1 MTTDTSAVQPAFDP
15 RQRIDQE
22 PDVTSKTAAATPE
35 TEEVS
40 VSVMNVKNLSLAV
53 MATLVSIAALRLGA
67 GIFVP
72 LMMSVVLSYAL
83 TPVVDQFVRWHV
95 PRSLSAAIVVFG
107 LCGALGWMGYRYA
120 DDARALIDSL
130 PGAAEKLALSMSSG
144 TSGPNE
150 PSALEKVEIAA
161 EKLQNATAVDK
172 GAAASLTPASGA
184 LSTTTTTTTTT
195 TTKAAVAATQ
205 AASAPAGPVRVQV
218 ERPRFSIKDYLWTGT
233 MGLISGLGQLLVVI
247 VLTFFLLSAG
257 NTFRRKM
264 LRLAGPT
271 LSEKKETIEAMD
283 QVSDQIQRYLLVMV
297 LLSILTGI
305 VTSLAFWA
313 LGMNNPIAWG
323 ALAAVFNL
331 IPYLGAILV
340 AGGSMLGAFLQ
351 FGTIEMAFLIG
362 FVGIAIH
369 TVIGQFLTP
378 WLTGKASHMNSVTV
392 FIGVL
397 AWGWVWGL
405 WGLFLAV
412 PILVIVKVV
421 SERID
426 DLKPI
431 AEFLGD

>member
-1 MTTDTSAVQPAFDP
+1 MTTDTSAVQPAFNPPLRTDS
-15 RQRIDQE
+15 E
-22 PDVTSKTAAATPE
+22 PAATSKATKPE
-35 TEEVS
+35 PKLEEVS
-40 VSVMNVKNLSLAV
+40 ASVVNVKNLSLAI
-53 MATLVSIAALRLGA
+53 MATLVSIAALRLGS

-72 LMMSVVLSYAL
+72 LMMGVVLSYAL
-83 TPVVDQFVRWHV
+83 TPVVDRLVKWHV
-95 PRSLSAAIVVFG
+95 PRSLGAAIVVFG
-107 LCGALGWMGYRYA
+107 LCGALGWLGYRYA

-130 PGAAEKLALSMSSG
+130 PEAAEKLARSMASDTG
-144 TSGPNE
+144 GPNQ
-150 PSALEKVEIAA
+150 PSALEKVEMAA
-161 EKLQNATAVDK
+161 VKLQNATAVDN
-172 GAAASLTPASGA
+172 GAAASLTPASA
-184 LSTTTTTTTTT
+184 AVTTTTTTTTV
-195 TTKAAVAATQ
+195 TKAATAKPP
-205 AASAPAGPVRVQV
+205 AASEPAGPVRVQV
-218 ERPRFSIKDYLWTGT
+218 ERPKFSIKDYLWTGT
-233 MGLISGLGQLLVVI
+233 MGLVSGLGQLLVVI

-271 LSEKKETIEAMD
+271 LSEKKETLEAMD

-297 LLSILTGI
+297 LLSVLTGV

-313 LGMNNPIAWG
+313 LGMNHVIAWG
-323 ALAAVFNL
+323 VMAAVFNL

-351 FGTIEMAFLIG
+351 FGTIEMAILIG

-397 AWGWVWGL
+397 ALGWVWGL

>member
-1 MTTDTSAVQPAFDP
+1 MTTDTSAVHPAFNPPPRTDSQPAASGRAP
-15 RQRIDQE
+15 
-22 PDVTSKTAAATPE
+22 KATPE
-35 TEEVS
+35 PEEVS
-40 VSVMNVKNLSLAV
+40 ASVVNVKNLSLAI
-53 MATLVSIAALRLGA
+53 MATLVSIAALRLGS

-72 LMMSVVLSYAL
+72 LMLGVVLSYAL
-83 TPVVDQFVRWHV
+83 TPVVDRLVKWHV
-95 PRSLSAAIVVFG
+95 PRSLGAAIVVFG
-107 LCGALGWMGYRYA
+107 LCGALGWLGYRYA

-130 PGAAEKLALSMSSG
+130 PEAAEKLARSM
-144 TSGPNE
+144 TSDTGGPNQ
-150 PSALEKVEIAA
+150 PSALEKVEMAA
-161 EKLQNATAVDK
+161 VKLQNATAVDK
-172 GAAASLTPASGA
+172 GADAALAPASASAA
-184 LSTTTTTTTTT
+184 LTTTTTTTTV
-195 TTKAAVAATQ
+195 TKAATAKSPVA
-205 AASAPAGPVRVQV
+205 SEPAGPVRVQV
-218 ERPRFSIKDYLWTGT
+218 ERPKFSIKDYLWTGT
-233 MGLISGLGQLLVVI
+233 MGLVSGLGQLLVVI

-271 LSEKKETIEAMD
+271 LSEKKETLEAMD
-283 QVSDQIQRYLLVMV
+283 QVSDQIQRYLLVMA
-297 LLSILTGI
+297 LLSVLTGV

-313 LGMNNPIAWG
+313 LGMHHVIAWG
-323 ALAAVFNL
+323 VMAAVFNL

-351 FGTIEMAFLIG
+351 FGTIEMAILIG

-397 AWGWVWGL
+397 ALGWVWGL

-412 PILVIVKVV
+412 PILVIIKVI

>member
-1 MTTDTSAVQPAFDP
+1 MTTDTRAAQPALDP
-15 RQRIDQE
+15 PQRTDPE
-22 PDVTSKTAAATPE
+22 RVAVDKTAATTPE
-35 TEEVS
+35 TMEISAS
-40 VSVMNVKNLSLAV
+40 VVNVKNLSLAI
-53 MATLVSIAALRLGA
+53 MATLVSIAALRLGS

-72 LMMSVVLSYAL
+72 VMMGVVLSYAL
-83 TPVVDQFVRWHV
+83 TPVVNRLVKWHV
-95 PRSLSAAIVVFG
+95 SRSLSAAIVVFG
-107 LCGALGWMGYRYA
+107 LCGALGWIGYRYA
-120 DDARALIDSL
+120 DDARTLIDSL
-130 PGAAEKLALSMSSG
+130 PGAAEKLARSMANDNG
-144 TSGPNE
+144 GPNQ

-161 EKLQNATAVDK
+161 EKLQNVAATDK
-172 GAAASLTPASGA
+172 GAVPSPTPASDA
-184 LSTTTTTTTTT
+184 LRTTTTTTTTV
-195 TTKAAVAATQ
+195 TKSAAAGPAE

-218 ERPRFSIKDYLWTGT
+218 ERPKFSVKDYLWTGT
-233 MGLISGLGQLLVVI
+233 MGVISGLGQLLVVI

-271 LSEKKETIEAMD
+271 ISEKKETLEALD
-283 QVSDQIQRYLLVMV
+283 EVSDQIQRYLLVMV
-297 LLSILTGI
+297 LLSALTGV
-305 VTSLAFWA
+305 VTWLAFWA
-313 LGMNNPIAWG
+313 LGMNNAVAWG
-323 ALAAVFNL
+323 VLAGVFNL
-331 IPYLGAILV
+331 IPYLGSILV
-340 AGGSMLGAFLQ
+340 AAGSILAAFLQ
-351 FGTIEMAFLIG
+351 FGTIEM
-362 FVGIAIH
+362 GIAIGVVSLVIH